1 MIVLVRC
8 VCQENAKNDMVK
20 RVEISY
26 DGIKT
31 GAAHKG

>member
-8 VCQENAKNDMVK
+8 VCQENAKNDMDK
-20 RVEISY
+20 KVEISY

-31 GAAHKG
+31 ETARKG